1 MTPDIERS
9 IESFGVK
16 WPDQPEVG
24 KLCVWLSFH
33 PKSIMDL
40 RSGIE
45 NQSSSR
51 EVQRSTFARFLGLF
65 DFRLLQQYRHF
76 SDMAG
81 LAGDVRSWGA
91 KRKTIAGALPL
102 IDGQKSSPKQRC
114 LKDKGQQPAD
124 PYRLTPQAYW
134 SEHRPS

>member
-24 KLCVWLSFH
+24 KLWVWLLFH

-45 NQSSSR
+45 NRSCCR

-81 LAGDVRSWGA
+81 LAGNFRNWWQSG
-91 KRKTIAGALPL
+91 KQLPE
-102 IDGQKSSPKQRC
+102 RC
-114 LKDKGQQPAD
+114 LSSMVKSP
-124 PYRLTPQAYW
+124 
-134 SEHRPS
+134 HPSSDA